1 MFCVYTQKEDD
12 HFSGNIF
19 NATSDPH
26 HARKQTKADDTYA
39 KKHTRRLE
47 EVESSHD
54 ESERPHKQRR
64 PGFYVFS

>member
-1 MFCVYTQKEDD
+1 MITSLATYSTHAV
-12 HFSGNIF
+12 
-19 NATSDPH
+19 ATSDPH